1 MTALAIEPG
10 RQRTAGRRPRPLTQ
24 GQLRLPDEPR
34 TAGRK
39 DGLGAHVLATVD
51 AGVRVLLVEQAT
63 AGRADSP
70 ESVHQMR
77 VSARR
82 MRVALRMA
90 LGAFGPKGEWLRT
103 ELSWLGSLLGEVRDL
118 DVLCERLGAEAVTL
132 PEADLPAFGDVLN
145 ALLEL
150 RGRAAEELVAALG
163 RPRYRSLLR
172 ALADAAARPADA
184 RSDTTNENTADELLA
199 RPLRALRKAAAKR
212 EPTDEDWHALRI
224 KVKRVRYAAELAGR
238 LAGRKRRD
246 EVAEVVRQAKTA
258 QEVLGAFQDTVVA
271 EDHLR
276 RLLTRHLSPSGWLV
290 LGRLVERQMAHRDA
304 LRAQLPAVC
313 APLSG

>member
-1 MTALAIEPG
+1 
-10 RQRTAGRRPRPLTQ
+10 
-24 GQLRLPDEPR
+24 
-34 TAGRK
+34 
-39 DGLGAHVLATVD
+39 VLATVD